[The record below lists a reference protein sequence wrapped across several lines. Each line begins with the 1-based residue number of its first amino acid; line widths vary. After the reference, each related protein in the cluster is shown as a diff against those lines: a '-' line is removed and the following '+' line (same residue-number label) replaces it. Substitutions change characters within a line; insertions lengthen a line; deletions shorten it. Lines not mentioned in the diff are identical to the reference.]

1 MTTATGSPPR
11 LALVGAG
18 RSGRAYLDVFS
29 GGRLDAELVAVVDI
43 DSARVAAASD
53 SSGATAFSDI
63 HALLEQQATLGLDA
77 IILAT
82 PPVTHAPIAVAA
94 LDADL
99 AVLCEKPIAP
109 NRPGLHMMFDAAQR
123 NEQLLMMASKFRYA
137 DDVLTAKRFI
147 DDGDL
152 GEIVLFRNSF
162 TTPQDMRGRWNAKPE
177 LSGGGVIID
186 EGTHSV
192 DIARYLLGPLRHVI
206 AVETRRV
213 QGLPVEDT
221 AQILF
226 RTDAGATGT
235 IDLSWSLHSGS
246 SWFVILDGTKGSLRL
261 GWDGAEIDRGNGWE
275 SFGSGYDESD
285 AFTRKLTDFAEAL
298 RYGKTPLI
306 DIEDAQASVAVIDAA
321 YRSMQTGAWVR
332 VIEERRALQRW

>member
-1 MTTATGSPPR
+1 MTRVTGAAPR

-18 RSGRAYLDVFS
+18 RSGQAYLDVFAN
-29 GGRLDAELVAVVDI
+29 GRVDAELVAVVDT
-43 DSARVAAASD
+43 DPARITVAAAS
-53 SSGATAFSDI
+53 GTPTYPDI
-63 HALLEQQATLGLDA
+63 HALLEQQTTLGLDA

-82 PPVTHAPIAVAA
+82 PPVTHAPIAAAA

-109 NRPGLHMMFDAAQR
+109 NRPGLHMMFDAAHR

-137 DDVLTAKRFI
+137 EDVLEAKRII
-147 DDGDL
+147 DSGDL
-152 GEIVLFRNSF
+152 GEIVLFRNAF
-162 TTPQDMRGRWNAKPE
+162 TKPQDMRGRWNARPE

-192 DIARYLLGPLRHVI
+192 DIARYLLGPIRHVI
-206 AVETRRV
+206 AVETRRI

-246 SWFVILDGTKGSLRL
+246 PWFVTLDGTKGSLRL
-261 GWDGAEIDRGNGWE
+261 GWKGAEIDRGNGWE
-275 SFGSGYDESD
+275 SFGEGYNEGE
-285 AFTRKLTDFAEAL
+285 AFARKLTDFAEAL

-306 DIEDAQASVAVIDAA
+306 DADDAQASVAVIDAA
-321 YRSMQTGAWVR
+321 YRSMQTGAWAR
-332 VIEERRALQRW
+332 VVEERRAQRRW

>member
-1 MTTATGSPPR
+1 MTRVTGAAPR

-18 RSGRAYLDVFS
+18 RSGQAYLDVFAN
-29 GGRLDAELVAVVDI
+29 GRVEAELVAVVDT
-43 DSARVAAASD
+43 DPARITVAAAS
-53 SSGATAFSDI
+53 GALTYSDI
-63 HALLEQQATLGLDA
+63 HALIEQQAMLGLDA

-82 PPVTHAPIAVAA
+82 PPVTHAPIAAAA

-109 NRPGLHMMFDAAQR
+109 NRPGLHMMFDAAHR

-137 DDVLTAKRFI
+137 EDVLEAKRII
-147 DDGDL
+147 DSGDL
-152 GEIVLFRNSF
+152 GEIVLFRNAF
-162 TTPQDMRGRWNAKPE
+162 TKPQDMRGRWNARPE

-192 DIARYLLGPLRHVI
+192 DIARYLLGPIRHVI

-246 SWFVILDGTKGSLRL
+246 PWFVTLDGTKGSLRL
-261 GWDGAEIDRGNGWE
+261 GWYGAEIDREIG
-275 SFGSGYDESD
+275 
-285 AFTRKLTDFAEAL
+285 R
-298 RYGKTPLI
+298 
-306 DIEDAQASVAVIDAA
+306 ASCRERVCLAV
-321 YRSMQTGAWVR
+321 
-332 VIEERRALQRW
+332 

>member
-1 MTTATGSPPR
+1 MTTPIGRLPR

-18 RSGRAYLDVFS
+18 RSGRAYLDVFAND
-29 GGRLDAELVAVVDI
+29 RVEAELVAVVDT
-43 DSARVAAASD
+43 DTARLAVA
-53 SSGATAFSDI
+53 SGVATFADI
-63 HALLEQQATLGLDA
+63 HSLIEQQSALRIDA

-82 PPVTHAPIAVAA
+82 PPVTHAPIAAAA
-94 LDADL
+94 LDANL

-109 NRPGLHMMFDAAQR
+109 NRPGLHMMFDAAER
-123 NEQLLMMASKFRYA
+123 NDQLLMMASKFRYA
-137 DDVLTAKRFI
+137 EDVLEAKRII
-147 DDGDL
+147 DSGDL
-152 GEIVLFRNSF
+152 GEIVLFRNAF
-162 TTPQDMRGRWNAKPE
+162 TRPQDMRGRWNARPE

-192 DIARYLLGPLRHVI
+192 DIARYLLGPLRQVI

-246 SWFVILDGTKGSLRL
+246 PWFVTLDGTKGSLRL
-261 GWDGAEIDRGNGWE
+261 GWDGAEINRGHGWE
-275 SFGSGYDESD
+275 SFGQGYDEAE
-285 AFTRKLTDFAEAL
+285 AFGRKLTDFAEAL
-298 RYGKTPLI
+298 RYGKSPLI
-306 DIEDAQASVAVIDAA
+306 DVDDAQASVAVIDAA

-332 VIEERRALQRW
+332 VVEERRAQRRW